1 MRTPATGLRA
11 PAEFTPAA
19 EATGGVPANHNGQD
33 LLLRLA

>member
-11 PAEFTPAA
+11 PAEFTLAA